1 MVNGFHSGLRQS
13 FSVWTIVI
21 IFLAC
26 CLLSGCSSEDIAK
39 KNINAPLSTATTNPT
54 PNVTRDPTHTPE
66 PAKVVINIVDALG
79 QEISFESTPKKI
91 ATISPTATEMLYLL
105 GGSSILRDRSSDFP
119 NQVKAVPSIGSAY
132 NPSIEKIV
140 AGKPD
145 LVILEALTQARFVG
159 VLKNYGLQVM
169 AVKAETL
176 DDIKTSILNIGSAI
190 DKKDVA
196 SAKILDIEKRL
207 LTVGSNDGR
216 SVLLLISDQDR
227 NLYAARPESYTGL
240 IADILGMENKAAGLA
255 DSGPYPGFAAIS
267 PEAILKSN
275 PDIII
280 TISPAPAPA
289 PRLSKT
295 LVQIPP
301 FAGLKAIR
309 TDKVIEADVAL
320 FLQSPG
326 PRIINAVEF
335 LKKRLTPESS

>member
-1 MVNGFHSGLRQS
+1 MITGFYLGLKES
-13 FSVWTIVI
+13 FCVSTII
-21 IFLAC
+21 IAFLIC
-26 CLLSGCSSEDIAK
+26 SLLSGCSSEDTVGK
-39 KNINAPLSTATTNPT
+39 SINTVLPTATVNAAPS
-54 PNVTRDPTHTPE
+54 PTPE
-66 PAKVVINIVDALG
+66 PTKTVISIVDALG
-79 QEISFESTPKKI
+79 QKISLESTPEKI
-91 ATISPTATEMLYLL
+91 ATISPTATEMLYLS

-119 NQVKAVPSIGSAY
+119 DQVKAVPSIGSAY

-140 AGKPD
+140 AAKPD
-145 LVILEALTQARFVG
+145 LVIIEALTQARFVSM
-159 VLKNYGLQVM
+159 LKSSGLQVM

-176 DDIKTSILNIGSAI
+176 DDIKTSLLNVGSVIG
-190 DKKDVA
+190 KKDIA
-196 SAKILDIEKRL
+196 AAKILDIEKRL
-207 LTVGSNDGR
+207 LSVGSNDGR
-216 SVLLLISDQDR
+216 SVLFLISDQDR

-240 IADILGMENKAAGLA
+240 IADILGMKNKAAGLA
-255 DSGPYPGFAAIS
+255 DSGPYPGFAAMS
-267 PEAILKSN
+267 PEAILRLN

-326 PRIINAVEF
+326 PRIIDAVEF
-335 LKKRLTPESS
+335 LKKRLAPESS